1 MVNEQNQKEC
11 ITKIVPLA
19 SEGRNKFKLI
29 EIGTSDLLTSS
40 ILLVAVRKP
49 NDRNKLTFVF
59 NL

>member
-1 MVNEQNQKEC
+1 M
-11 ITKIVPLA
+11 IVPLS
-19 SEGRNKFKLI
+19 SEGRHKFKLI

-59 NL
+59 NLQSD